1 MKFNYICSMNK
12 KIIIIGDVIK
22 SSKRFHHDKWENFH
36 QSIETINER
45 FASDL
50 TIPFTVYSGDSFGAV
65 CTDISSAAKIILSM
79 QEIQKYYKSRYVL
92 IEDEISYGIDKKSFL
107 TLVGPALWKS
117 EEKLNLIKKRKILF
131 LADLDNNLLSLTIN
145 TIMNLILS
153 VKNDWNEQEWIV
165 YRNYNQEVKQ
175 KDLAEKLGITQQYV
189 SKIIKQTRL
198 RLIKESEE
206 NLKLIINGIHSN
218 VY

>member
-1 MKFNYICSMNK
+1 MNK

-22 SSKRFHHDKWENFH
+22 SSKRFHSDKWENFH
-36 QSIETINER
+36 QSVETINER

-65 CTDISSAAKIILSM
+65 CTDISSAAEIILSM
-79 QEIQKYYKSRYVL
+79 QEVQKYYKSRYVI
-92 IEDEISYGIDKKSFL
+92 IEDEISYGMDKKSFL

-117 EEKLNLIKKRKILF
+117 EEKLNFIKKRKMLF
-131 LADLDNNLLSLTIN
+131 LADLDNNLLSLTVN
-145 TIMNLILS
+145 TIMNLILL

-165 YRNYNQEVKQ
+165 YRNYNEEVKQ

-206 NLKLIINGIHSN
+206 NLKHIINGIHSN

>member
-1 MKFNYICSMNK
+1 MNK

-22 SSKRFHHDKWENFH
+22 SSKRFHPDKWENFH
-36 QSIETINER
+36 QSIEIINER
-45 FASDL
+45 FASDF

-65 CTDISSAAKIILSM
+65 CTDISSAAGIILSM
-79 QEIQKYYKSRYVL
+79 QEVQKYYKSRYVL

-117 EEKLNLIKKRKILF
+117 EEKLNFIKKRKMLF
-131 LADLDNNLLSLTIN
+131 IADLDNNFLSLTVN

-165 YRNYNQEVKQ
+165 YRSYNEEVKQ
-175 KDLAEKLGITQQYV
+175 KDLAGKLGITQQYV
-189 SKIIKQTRL
+189 SKIIKQSRL

-206 NLKLIINGIHSN
+206 NLTHIINGIHSN

>member
-1 MKFNYICSMNK
+1 MNK

-22 SSKRFHHDKWENFH
+22 SSNRFHPDKWENFH

-45 FASDL
+45 FASDFK
-50 TIPFTVYSGDSFGAV
+50 IPFTVYSGDSFGAV
-65 CTDISSAAKIILSM
+65 CTDISSAAEIILSM
-79 QEIQKYYKSRYVL
+79 QEVQKYYKSRYVL

-117 EEKLNLIKKRKILF
+117 EEKLNFIKKRKMLF
-131 LADLDNNLLSLTIN
+131 LADLDNNFLSLTVN

-165 YRNYNQEVKQ
+165 YRSYNEEVKQ
-175 KDLAEKLGITQQYV
+175 KDLAGKLGITQQYV
-189 SKIIKQTRL
+189 SKIIKQSRL

-206 NLKLIINGIHSN
+206 NLTHIINGIHSN

>member
-1 MKFNYICSMNK
+1 MNK

-22 SSKRFHHDKWENFH
+22 SSKRFHPDKWENFH

-45 FASDL
+45 FASDFK
-50 TIPFTVYSGDSFGAV
+50 IPFTVYSGDSFGAV
-65 CTDISSAAKIILSM
+65 CTDISSAAEIILSM
-79 QEIQKYYKSRYVL
+79 QEVQKYYKSRYVL

-117 EEKLNLIKKRKILF
+117 EEKLNFIKKRKMLF
-131 LADLDNNLLSLTIN
+131 LADLDNNFLSLTVN

-165 YRNYNQEVKQ
+165 YRSYNEEVKQ
-175 KDLAEKLGITQQYV
+175 KDLAGKLGITQQYV
-189 SKIIKQTRL
+189 SKIIKQSRL

-206 NLKLIINGIHSN
+206 NLTHIINGIHSN